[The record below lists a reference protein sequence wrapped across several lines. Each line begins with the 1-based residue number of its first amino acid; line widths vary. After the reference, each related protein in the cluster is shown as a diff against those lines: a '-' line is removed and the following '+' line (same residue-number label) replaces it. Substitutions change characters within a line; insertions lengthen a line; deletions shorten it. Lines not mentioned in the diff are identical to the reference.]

1 MNLQA
6 IPAARAQAW
15 CALAT
20 LLSLTA
26 YTLWPDSRGAALQL
40 LCLIPIGAMLVMGPH
55 DLLLVCAVSLGL
67 LIITLVAL
75 AILPLE
81 GIQFD
86 WTHDGID
93 AMMVCLILPLLGY
106 FAYRYSQRRQAM
118 VEQRQALNDTLGAM
132 QAMSARDA
140 LTGLLN
146 QQHMSASLHQEFKRA
161 QRANAPMS
169 LALIDPDHLRAYN
182 EQHGHDAGDQWLT
195 RFAQM
200 LPLTLRENEVVARW
214 EGATF
219 MVIFTDTPLEQASIG
234 MSRLRQQI
242 GASELGQGFSAGL
255 VSRRETDS
263 LDDMLA
269 RVQQALQQAKGDGR
283 DRTTALR

>member
-20 LLSLTA
+20 LLALTA

-40 LCLIPIGAMLVMGPH
+40 LCLIPLGAMLVLGPH
-55 DLLLVCAVSLGL
+55 DVLLVCAVSLGL
-67 LIITLVAL
+67 LVVTLIAL
-75 AILPLE
+75 AILPLQ
-81 GIQFD
+81 GIAFD
-86 WTHDGID
+86 GLHDGID
-93 AMMVCLILPLLGY
+93 AAMVCLILPVLSY
-106 FAYRYSQRRQAM
+106 FAYRYAQRRQGM
-118 VEQRQALNDTLGAM
+118 IEHQQALSDTLGAM

-146 QQHMSASLHQEFKRA
+146 QQHMTQSLQQEFKRA
-161 QRANAPMS
+161 QRAKAPMS

-182 EQHGHDAGDQWLT
+182 EQHGHDAGDQWLS

-200 LPLTLRENEVVARW
+200 LPPALRENEVVARW
-214 EGATF
+214 ESATF

-234 MSRLRQQI
+234 MARLRQQVH
-242 GASELGQGFSAGL
+242 ASDLGLGFCAGL
-255 VSRRETDS
+255 VSRRDTDT
-263 LDDMLA
+263 LDDLLA
-269 RVQQALQQAKGDGR
+269 RAQQALQQAKREGR
-283 DRTTALR
+283 DRTQALP